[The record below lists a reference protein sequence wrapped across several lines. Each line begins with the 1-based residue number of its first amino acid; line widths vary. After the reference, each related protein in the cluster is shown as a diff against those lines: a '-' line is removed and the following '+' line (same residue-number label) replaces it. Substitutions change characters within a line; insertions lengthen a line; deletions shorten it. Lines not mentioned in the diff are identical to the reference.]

1 MKMKEFDLQVKWNAV
16 EEKYDVALNAQNIC
30 LGELIES
37 FSNIVVHSLKNTC
50 NNDYD
55 TAMASTA
62 VALLIGEKIDSVV
75 GDNLTLKQKQK
86 AVMDAQGIAGEIGGE
101 N

>member
-1 MKMKEFDLQVKWNAV
+1 MKEFNLQVNWNKS

-50 NNDYD
+50 GNDYD
-55 TAMASTA
+55 TAMAATA
-62 VALLIGEKIDSVV
+62 VALLIGEKTDSVV

-86 AVMDAQGIAGEIGGE
+86 AAMDAMGIVEEIGG
-101 N
+101 ND